1 MQEQIYHI
9 TTPTA
14 WGEAK
19 VERLYRDSSLDHEGF
34 IHCSYSEQLIRTA
47 NRYFKGRH
55 DLLILGINRSQ
66 TGCEVVDEDLYRAN
80 EKFPHVYGPI
90 PVHAVFDVVPFPCDE
105 DGSFSLPER
114 IRA

>member
-1 MQEQIYHI
+1 
-9 TTPTA
+9 
-14 WGEAK
+14 
-19 VERLYRDSSLDHEGF
+19 
-34 IHCSYSEQLIRTA
+34 
-47 NRYFKGRH
+47 
-55 DLLILGINRSQ
+55 
-66 TGCEVVDEDLYRAN
+66 VDEDLYRAN